1 MSSNVGC
8 SNWAFASS
16 STDAECIKSVV
27 DILLS
32 VDVPVL
38 PYYSLL

>member
-1 MSSNVGC
+1 MIEL
-8 SNWAFASS
+8 ALALS
-16 STDAECIKSVV
+16 STHVECIKSVA

-38 PYYSLL
+38 PYYRLL